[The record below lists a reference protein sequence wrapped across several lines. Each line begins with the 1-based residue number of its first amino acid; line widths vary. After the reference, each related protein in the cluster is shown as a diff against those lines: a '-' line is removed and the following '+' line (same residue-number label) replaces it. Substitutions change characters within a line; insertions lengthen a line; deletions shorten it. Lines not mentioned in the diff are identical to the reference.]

1 MYAAYFWPPT
11 GLTRYGSGLYNARAV
26 SQIKGAGLA
35 LIGAGTIL
43 TSMVLAGLLLGYG
56 LDNWLDTLPFFMLVL
71 GCLGFVGGIL
81 KLHKL
86 LSEPQNDA
94 EKQERSRRH

>member
-1 MYAAYFWPPT
+1 
-11 GLTRYGSGLYNARAV
+11 V
-26 SQIKGAGLA
+26 SEVKGTGLA

-43 TSMVLAGLLLGYG
+43 TSMALAGLLLGYV
-56 LDNWLDTLPFFMLVL
+56 LDNWLDTLPIFMFVF

-86 LSEPQNDA
+86 LSEPQ
-94 EKQERSRRH
+94 K